1 MTRWHREA
9 RHGQPRSER
18 IRRSGVVHPECRHG
32 RRRRGSRHLLPGP
45 AGAVLAALAALAL
58 AGPAAAQQQSLTID
72 AIYDPDRRVDFSGD
86 TPAGL
91 AWIDDAHYLQRERD
105 GGRTNLLSVD
115 AATGDAEPLLD
126 GAALE
131 RALADLPGMSA
142 AAARRATRGRFVWNA
157 DYSAA
162 VMNVSN
168 DLYHLDRQ
176 SAGEVRVR
184 RLTRDPAEESMPAFS
199 PDGRMVAFVRG
210 YDLSVVDVDTGREW
224 ALTEGGD
231 GVQLLNGELDW
242 VYQEEIYGR
251 GDFKGFWWS
260 ADSSRLAYLQT
271 DESPVQAFTV
281 VDHLPYRLGL
291 EQTNYPKAGDRNP
304 LVRLGVVP
312 AAGGETTWV
321 DLGRYTPTDMLVV
334 SVGWAPGGD
343 QVVFQV
349 QNREQTWLDLNLAEP
364 AGGAMTQL
372 FRETSPAWV
381 SVNGDP
387 LWLEDGTFLWLS
399 ERSGW
404 KHAYHYE
411 ADGELIGQVTDGEW
425 ELRTLHGVDEETEW
439 VYFSGTRRSPIGGDV
454 YRVKLD
460 GADLTRLSERP
471 GTHTARFSPGF
482 SHYLDTW
489 SDVET
494 PPQVRLHAADGD
506 EARVIAGNRVRA
518 LDDYRLSS
526 PEFLQ
531 VTARDGFVMEAMLI
545 RPPDFDPANRYPV
558 FQHTYG
564 GPHAQQVRN
573 RWGGTANLFYQLLA
587 QHGIV
592 VWVMDNRTA
601 SGKGAVSTWPVYQQF
616 GKQELAD
623 IEDGVAWLR
632 EQPWVD
638 GARIGIEGWS
648 YGGFMT
654 SYALTHSDSFAMGI
668 AGGTVSDWRDYDTIY
683 TERYMRTPQNNPDGY
698 RASSPRFNAADLN
711 GALLLIHGTMDDN
724 VHMQN
729 TMQFVYELQKAGKQ
743 FDLML
748 YPRSRHGI
756 TDPDLNAHLRQ
767 RMLDFTLEHL
777 RPGVDAA
784 NAPARTSGPR

>member
-1 MTRWHREA
+1 MTRWHRA
-9 RHGQPRSER
+9 ALS
-18 IRRSGVVHPECRHG
+18 
-32 RRRRGSRHLLPGP
+32 
-45 AGAVLAALAALAL
+45 ALAALLL
-58 AGPAAAQQQSLTID
+58 AGSAAAQQQSLTID
-72 AIYDPDRRVDFSGD
+72 VIYDPDRRVDFSGSTPTGLTWISD
-86 TPAGL
+86 T
-91 AWIDDAHYLQRERD
+91 HYLHGERD
-105 GGRTNLLSVD
+105 PGSGRMNLVSVD

-126 GAALE
+126 AAALE
-131 RALADLPGMSA
+131 RTLADLPGMSA
-142 AAARRATRGRFVWNA
+142 GATRRAVRGRGFTWNA
-157 DYSAA
+157 DHSAA
-162 VMNVSN
+162 VMNISN
-168 DLYHLDRQ
+168 DLYYLDREG
-176 SAGEVRVR
+176 ADGEQVR
-184 RLTRDPAEESMPAFS
+184 RLTRDPAEESMPSFS

-210 YDLSVVDVDTGREW
+210 HDLAVVEVGTGREW

-231 GVQLLNGELDW
+231 GVRLLNGELDW

-251 GDFKGFWWS
+251 GNFKGYWWS
-260 ADSSRLAYLQT
+260 PDSSRLAYLQT
-271 DESPVQAFTV
+271 DESPVRAFTV
-281 VDHLPYRLGL
+281 VDHLPYRLDL

-312 AAGGETTWV
+312 AAGGETLWA
-321 DLGRYTPTDMLVV
+321 DLDRYTPTDMLLV
-334 SVGWAPGGD
+334 SAGWTRDGD

-364 AGGAMTQL
+364 ATGAVTQL

-381 SVNGDP
+381 SVNGAP
-387 LWLEDGTFLWLS
+387 LWLDDGTFLWLS
-399 ERSGW
+399 ERTGW
-404 KHAYHYE
+404 KHLYHYK
-411 ADGELIGQVTDGEW
+411 ADGALIGQVTDGEW
-425 ELRTLHGVDEETEW
+425 ELRTLHGVDEETRW

-482 SHYLDTW
+482 AHYLDTW

-494 PPQVRLHAADGD
+494 PPQVRLHAADGA
-506 EARVIAGNRVRA
+506 ETRVVAENRVSA
-518 LDDYRLSS
+518 LGNYRLSR
-526 PEFLQ
+526 PEFRQ
-531 VTARDGFVMEAMLI
+531 VAARDGFVMEAMLI
-545 RPPDFDPANRYPV
+545 RPPDFDPTHRYPV

-564 GPHAQQVRN
+564 GPHAQQVLN
-573 RWGGTANLFYQLLA
+573 RWGGTAGMFYQLLA

-632 EQPWVD
+632 QQPWVD
-638 GARIGIEGWS
+638 AARIGIEGWS

-654 SYALTHSDSFAMGI
+654 SYALTHSDSFAMGVS
-668 AGGTVSDWRDYDTIY
+668 GGTVTDWRDYDTIY

-698 RASSPRFNAADLN
+698 RASSPRFNAADLH

-729 TMQFVYELQKAGKQ
+729 TLQFVYELQKAGKQ

-748 YPRSRHGI
+748 YPRSRHGV
-756 TDPDLNAHLRQ
+756 TDPDLNAHLR
-767 RMLDFTLEHL
+767 RKMLDFILEHL
-777 RPGVDAA
+777 RPARGTA

>member
-1 MTRWHREA
+1 MIRWYRGARCEIARCAETGEGSASQSATRVRFGHR
-9 RHGQPRSER
+9 RPR
-18 IRRSGVVHPECRHG
+18 IAHG
-32 RRRRGSRHLLPGP
+32 RPGNAVH
-45 AGAVLAALAALAL
+45 AGCAAALAALAALAL
-58 AGPAAAQQQSLTID
+58 AAPAAAQQRALTID
-72 AIYDPDRRVDFSGD
+72 ALYHPDRRVDFNGD
-86 TPAGL
+86 VPIGL
-91 AWIDDAHYLQRERD
+91 TWIDDAHYLQRERG
-105 GGRTNLLSVD
+105 GGRDLLSVN
-115 AATGDAEPLLD
+115 AETGDAEPFLD
-126 GAALE
+126 AGALE

-142 AAARRATRGRFVWNA
+142 AAARRAARGRLVWNA
-157 DYSAA
+157 DHSAA
-162 VMNVSN
+162 VMNVSS
-168 DLYHLDRQ
+168 DLYHLDRR
-176 SAGEVRVR
+176 SPSEVRVR
-184 RLTRDPAEESMPAFS
+184 RLTRDPDEEKMPAFS

-231 GVQLLNGELDW
+231 GVELLNGELDW

-251 GDFKGFWWS
+251 GNFKGFWWS
-260 ADSSRLAYLQT
+260 PDSARLAYLQT

-291 EQTNYPKAGDRNP
+291 EHTNYPKAGDRNP

-334 SVGWAPGGD
+334 SVGWTPGGD
-343 QVVFQV
+343 EVVFQV
-349 QNREQTWLDLNLAEP
+349 QNREQTWLDLNLAES
-364 AGGAMTQL
+364 ASGEMTHL
-372 FRETSPAWV
+372 FRETTPAWV

-387 LWLEDGTFLWLS
+387 RWLEDGTFLWLS

-404 KHAYHYE
+404 KHLYHYR
-411 ADGELIGQVTDGEW
+411 ADGELVRQVTDGEW
-425 ELRTLHGVDEETEW
+425 ELRTLHGVDEDGGW

-454 YRVKLD
+454 YRVRLD
-460 GADLTRLSERP
+460 GDDLTRLSERP
-471 GTHTARFSPGF
+471 GTHAARFSPAF
-482 SHYLDTW
+482 TWYIDTW
-489 SDVET
+489 SDIET
-494 PPQVRLHAADGD
+494 PIQVRLHAADGD
-506 EARVIAGNRVRA
+506 EARVIAENRVRA
-518 LDDYRLSS
+518 LENYRLSS

-531 VTARDGFVMEAMLI
+531 VSARDGFVMEAMLI
-545 RPPDFDPANRYPV
+545 RPPDFDPARRYPV

-638 GARIGIEGWS
+638 PSRIGIEGWS

-654 SYALTHSDSFAMGI
+654 SYALTHSESFAMGI
-668 AGGTVSDWRDYDTIY
+668 AGGTVTDWRDYDTIY

-698 RASSPRFNAADLN
+698 RESSPRFNAADLH

-729 TMQFVYELQKAGKQ
+729 TLQFAYELQKAGKQ

-748 YPRSRHGI
+748 YPRQRHGI
-756 TDPDLNAHLRQ
+756 VDPDQNAHLRQ
-767 RMLDFTLEHL
+767 KMLDFTLEHL
-777 RPGVDAA
+777 RPGGHAA
-784 NAPARTSGPR
+784 N